1 MSSSSSSTSPSS
13 QSRVSRNNGIP
24 ANLILNWHSSPL
36 HAVKPLVRRP
46 KTACERCRTAK
57 VKCPGDGERECGRC
71 TSRGLSCKYA
81 QSAPSPS
88 LAPSRPR
95 RVAHRTVQ
103 EDAQMDF
110 AAAGPAAFLDG
121 GDTGVFQQMLDSSG
135 DWSNVNDIGPPESA
149 LDQHM
154 DWAAVDP
161 SLNWSSGDRDLIG
174 DLLNTSLTPP
184 STLPNTAN
192 HTPTSEE
199 QQSLSR
205 LGLFPFV
212 TGTNASELTGQNL
225 LVSGSCQCRSGL
237 SMIIPSARAA
247 LQKRRLDVVC
257 EVTGDLVR
265 KCQDIVDCQ
274 KCDINC
280 TDLLCIMSIF
290 QEADI
295 CFDYIASADIDGIIT
310 VSLGSYKTVVDEPDV
325 KHWRRMLVMQL
336 VRRGND
342 LLNSISAKS
351 QDMLKNLNPGCR
363 LGRTN
368 VDYLETVIRHSKDNF
383 QRIIRGFHDETRM
396 AEIRMAE

>member
-1 MSSSSSSTSPSS
+1 MSSSPTSPSS
-13 QSRVSRNNGIP
+13 QSHVSRNNGIP

-36 HAVKPLVRRP
+36 HLVKPLVRRP

-71 TSRGLSCKYA
+71 TSRGLSCRYA

-88 LAPSRPR
+88 PAHSRPR
-95 RVAHRTVQ
+95 PVAHRTLQ

-110 AAAGPAAFLDG
+110 RTADPAAFFGG
-121 GDTGVFQQMLDSSG
+121 GDSGVFQQMLDSSG
-135 DWSNVNDIGPPESA
+135 DWSTMNDICPPDSD

-154 DWAAVDP
+154 DWAAADP
-161 SLNWSSGDRDLIG
+161 SLKWSPGDRDLIG
-174 DLLNTSLTPP
+174 GLLNTSLTPP

-205 LGLFPFV
+205 LGLYPFV
-212 TGTNASELTGQNL
+212 TSTNASELTGQNL
-225 LVSGSCQCRSGL
+225 LVSQSCQCRSGL

-247 LQKRRLDVVC
+247 LQERRLDVVC

-265 KCQDIVDCQ
+265 SCQDIVDCR

-280 TDLLCIMSIF
+280 TDLICIMSIF
-290 QEADI
+290 QEADV
-295 CFDYIASADIDGIIT
+295 CFDYIANADIDGPIT
-310 VSLGSYKTVVDEPDV
+310 VSLGSYQTVVDELDA

-351 QDMLKNLNPGCR
+351 QDMLRHLNPGCR

-368 VDYLETVIRHSKDNF
+368 VDYLEAVIRNSKDNF
-383 QRIIRGFHDETRM
+383 QRIIREFHDEARM
-396 AEIRMAE
+396 AR